1 MIKKTILL
9 FLSFFLLFGF
19 SIAQKESDETT
30 KIYWSD
36 WYNIEWA
43 DFQGKP
49 NTEESIAAQSSIGLP
64 YSFISDGE
72 GEMTV
77 MINVCF
83 IKNESWSKIDKRNN
97 VLLQHEQLHFNIA
110 ELNRRMIVKNL
121 LEATF
126 TKENHRELLD
136 EIVKDGWLKAY
147 REMQDKYDAETN
159 YSRNFREQINWNR
172 FVEQELK
179 NYEEYNYT
187 ELKIS
192 FIN

>member
-1 MIKKTILL
+1 M
-9 FLSFFLLFGF
+9 LFGF

-97 VLLQHEQLHFNIA
+97 VLLQHGQLHFNIA

>member
-49 NTEESIAAQSSIGLP
+49 NTEKSIAAQSSIGLP

-97 VLLQHEQLHFNIA
+97 VLLRHEQLHFNIA

>member
-172 FVEQELK
+172 FAEQELK

>member
-19 SIAQKESDETT
+19 SIAQKESNETT

-136 EIVKDGWLKAY
+136 EIVKEGWLKTY
-147 REMQDKYDAETN
+147 REMQDEYDAETN
-159 YSRNFREQINWNR
+159 YSRNFSEQINWNR
-172 FVEQELK
+172 FVKQELK

-192 FIN
+192 LIN